1 MKSWRWYIRGLRS
14 YYFNFIFRLGGFLF
28 IGDTCP
34 KCGRRLVYNNFGC
47 GLCDTY
53 ICLHCYGHG
62 DVTCVWDYK
71 TLKELNGFEKDAY
84 ENKQDKLRKEYE
96 KICKRNGVKK

>member
-14 YYFNFIFRLGGFLF
+14 YYFNFMFRLGGFLF

-34 KCGRRLVYNNFGC
+34 KCGKRLIYNNYPT
-47 GLCDTY
+47 GLCDNY
-53 ICLHCYGHG
+53 LCLHWYEHDDSPCA
-62 DVTCVWDYK
+62 WNYK
-71 TLKELNGFEKDAY
+71 GLKELNGFEKAVY
-84 ENKQDKLRKEYE
+84 EDKQNKLRKEFE